1 MVKYKGILARKVEIP
16 PLGSKKSPESE
27 GYERFAEEREA
38 ALFAHYGI
46 PRGEDWSW
54 LALALSLAEEN
65 VPAYTRAQGR
75 PPLNSAE
82 DVRLYDYFI
91 AIKQRDKCSDIG
103 AHQKIAE
110 RDDVFIDAVAV
121 KERLKQFRRKYPEV
135 CREREDTMLELLGGP
150 VPEATIPQ
158 MLRDPEPT
166 QYSVDEITRYQ
177 QEFTRYP
184 YGPIPL
190 EYSLLSG
197 ERE

>member
-1 MVKYKGILARKVEIP
+1 MVKYKGILARKVVIP
-16 PLGSKKSPESE
+16 SLGSKISPENE
-27 GYERFAEEREA
+27 GYERFAEEREV

-65 VPAYTRAQGR
+65 VPAYSRAQGR
-75 PPLNSAE
+75 PPVNSAE

-91 AIKQRDKCSDIG
+91 AIKERDKCSDII

-121 KERLKQFRRKYPEV
+121 KERLKQFKRKYPEV
-135 CREREDTMLELLGGP
+135 CQERDTTMNELLDGP

-158 MLRDPEPT
+158 MLRGFAVT
-166 QYSVDEITRYQ
+166 QYTTDEIARYQ

-184 YGPIPL
+184 YGPIPI
-190 EYSLLSG
+190 EFS
-197 ERE
+197 R

>member
-1 MVKYKGILARKVEIP
+1 MVKYKGILARKVAIP
-16 PLGSKKSPESE
+16 PLGSKKSPENE

-65 VPAYTRAQGR
+65 VPAYSRAQGR
-75 PPLNSAE
+75 PPVNSAE

-91 AIKQRDKCSDIG
+91 AIKERDKCSDTS

-110 RDDVFIDAVAV
+110 RDDVLIDAVAV
-121 KERLKQFRRKYPEV
+121 KERLKQFKRKYPEV
-135 CREREDTMLELLGGP
+135 CQEREKTMHELLDGP

-158 MLRDPEPT
+158 MLDGPAVT
-166 QYSVDEITRYQ
+166 QYTIDEIARYQ
-177 QEFTRYP
+177 QEFTRFP
-184 YGPIPL
+184 YGPIPI
-190 EYSLLSG
+190 EFS
-197 ERE
+197 RQ